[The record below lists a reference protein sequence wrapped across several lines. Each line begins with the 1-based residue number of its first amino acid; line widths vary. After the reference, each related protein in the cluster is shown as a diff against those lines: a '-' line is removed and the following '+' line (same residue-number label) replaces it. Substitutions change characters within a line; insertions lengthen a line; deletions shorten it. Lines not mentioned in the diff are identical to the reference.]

1 MTDQPYLPSS
11 AVTKTERIK
20 KRVSTSLDR
29 WAIAGLFLYLA
40 AFYFLDS
47 SGQKTLFYLLVGIPG
62 LILIPRLLELYRQ
75 RPVELT
81 MLVVFLI
88 YMSASSLWSGTST
101 LDDALKY
108 SMYLMC
114 LLLVID
120 AAARQGV
127 TTVHVLNWLL
137 VVGAVAAVCYASA
150 LLGRFDSSSNW
161 ALARFSFEGMAG
173 WGDDNPISSAI
184 VLGLTVLIAWWK
196 FPMSGRGK
204 QLLLVALMLL
214 CCVLILLTKS
224 RGPLVALGIVLGLMS
239 LHRRARGDLVLW
251 GALLLSAAVGLVLF
265 DLAGPLADR
274 FAQPNYRMEIWSA
287 AFTQIGDDIFAGQGF
302 GREADIMIRPGVVVT
317 HSHSSF
323 VEIIRIGGLIGGALV
338 TALLW
343 SVFVRRGVLSAGTG
357 LFVFWFVYGIGCLS
371 TNGRLPLIRPTIEWF
386 AFWLP
391 LLLTLRFASQPFR
404 FNFRK

>member
-1 MTDQPYLPSS
+1 MTDKPYLPSS

-20 KRVSTSLDR
+20 KIVNTSLDR

-75 RPVELT
+75 KSVELT
-81 MLVVFLI
+81 MLVAFLI

-108 SMYLMC
+108 SMYLVC

-127 TTVHVLNWLL
+127 TADHVLNWLL
-137 VVGAVAAVCYASA
+137 IAGAVAAVCYASA
-150 LLGRFDSSSNW
+150 LLGRFDMSSN
-161 ALARFSFEGMAG
+161 LMSGRFSFEGMAG

-196 FPMSGRGK
+196 FPAFGRGK

-214 CCVLILLTKS
+214 CFVLILLTKS
-224 RGPLVALGIVLGLMS
+224 RGPLVALGVVLGLMS
-239 LHRRARGDLVLW
+239 LHRRAREDLVLW
-251 GALLLSAAVGLVLF
+251 GGLVLLAAVGLVLF

-274 FAQPNYRMEIWSA
+274 FAQPNYRMNIWSA
-287 AFTQIGDDIFAGQGF
+287 AFTQIEEDILIGQGF
-302 GREADIMIRPGVVVT
+302 GREANIMILPGVVVS
-317 HSHSSF
+317 HSHSTF
-323 VEIIRIGGLIGGALV
+323 IEIVRIGGLIGGVLA

-343 SVFVRRGVLSAGTG
+343 SVFVHRGALSAGTG

-391 LLLTLRFASQPFR
+391 LLLTLRFAPQHFR